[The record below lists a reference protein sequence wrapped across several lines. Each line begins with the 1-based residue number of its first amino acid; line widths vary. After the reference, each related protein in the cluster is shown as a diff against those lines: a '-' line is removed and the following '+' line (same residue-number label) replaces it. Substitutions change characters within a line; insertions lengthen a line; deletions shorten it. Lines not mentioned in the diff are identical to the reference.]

1 MRQTRFRT
9 PALALL
15 ALLAA
20 VGLQA
25 CGDESSGRVAPSKVR
40 QVYTAMPT
48 GDSSDPAGRDIVS
61 AEKMA
66 LAERDGRAG
75 AFAVRL
81 VVDPSADAEG
91 IPSPKLAAQAARDA
105 ARSDRSLAF
114 IGGFTSGETA
124 AAAPILNRA
133 GIVQV
138 TPTSTASA
146 LTAVIPGTNKPLPST
161 APSGLRTLVRIPPS
175 DRVQA
180 KAIIAY
186 MREEGVDTMVIAAD
200 DGLYGAGLARDVDRE
215 ASEGGIK
222 VLGRAAIEPG
232 ESGAAAQRLA
242 RLKPDAL
249 FVAANSSPAAISF
262 LQAFTRTD
270 PEARVFLPDGLSE
283 APTLRAMGD
292 AQSRTYVTN
301 FVLPIGYYGPRG
313 VRFVQRFR
321 ARYGREPSPFALY
334 GYEAMTLVLD
344 AIETLPADSGL
355 VIVGERRFV
364 LRRVVTTTDRAGA
377 IGSYSVT
384 STGDASIDIYG
395 AFRVEDGKLTRGRAV
410 TVRRTR

>member
-1 MRQTRFRT
+1 MRQTRLQT

-15 ALLAA
+15 ATLALA
-20 VGLQA
+20 GLSA
-25 CGDESSGRVAPSKVR
+25 CGDESSGRVTASEIR
-40 QVYTAMPT
+40 QVYTAMPV
-48 GDSSDPAGRDIVS
+48 GDSNDPAGRDIV
-61 AEKMA
+61 AAQKMA
-66 LAERDGRAG
+66 LAERKGRAG
-75 AFAVRL
+75 AFGIRL
-81 VVDPSADAEG
+81 VVDSSADAEG
-91 IPSPKLAAQAARDA
+91 MPSPGLAAEAARDA

-133 GIVQV
+133 GILQV
-138 TPTSTASA
+138 TPTSTATA
-146 LTAVIPGTNKPLPST
+146 LTAVLPGTNKPLPST

-180 KAIIAY
+180 KAIVAY
-186 MREEGVDTMVIAAD
+186 MEEEGVASIAIASD
-200 DGLYGAGLARDVDRE
+200 DGLYGSGLARDVDRE
-215 ASEGGIK
+215 ASESGLK
-222 VLGRAAIEPG
+222 VLGRAAIEPEG
-232 ESGAAAQRLA
+232 SEGAARRLA
-242 RLKPDAL
+242 RLRPGAL
-249 FVAANSSPAAISF
+249 FVAANSSPATIAF
-262 LQAFTRTD
+262 LQSFARTD
-270 PEARVFLPDGLSE
+270 PEGRIFLPDGLSE
-283 APTLRAMGD
+283 EPTLRAMGE

-344 AIETLPADSGL
+344 AISSLPADSGL
-355 VIVGERRFV
+355 GIVGERRFV
-364 LRRVVTTTDRAGA
+364 VRRVVTTTDRAGA

-384 STGDASIDIYG
+384 ATGDTSTDIYG

-410 TVRRTR
+410 TVRSTR